1 MRDNII
7 VADIS
12 REQTTT
18 DPLYQWDYGQV
29 LKLTGADL
37 PEAYEVHFA
46 LATSGE
52 AIVMIGNADGVAIPD
67 QLLDQAGQLHA
78 WLYLHSGDADGET
91 VRHIYTRII
100 PRAKPGDE
108 EPTPEQQRAID
119 QAIAAL
125 NAGVD
130 RAEDAA
136 DAADQSAQDA
146 EASAGAASTSANA
159 AATSATNASTSA
171 TAAAGS
177 ASTATT
183 KAGEAAQ
190 SASSAA
196 QSAQTAS
203 DAVQELVDITASADT
218 LPAGSQAT
226 ATYEDGHLTI
236 GVPTGATGATGPQGA
251 KGDTGATGAQGP
263 QGEKGDTGATGAKG
277 DPGEGVPT
285 GGTTGQMLV
294 KASDADYDTEWV
306 DQPVTQEEFAAL
318 KQYVLDMSPVAEATG
333 AIASVDDAAP
343 LDAEDVTVQIEPV
356 QEGSGDPS
364 PDNVRPITG
373 WTGVTVQRTG
383 KNLFDQDAFF
393 GAHGGVKQEDGSWY
407 YNLLS
412 TIAPG
417 SAIWKNVSGYDGQ
430 ISLSLIR
437 KTLNASGSQGA
448 RFKWKYVDGTTG
460 TIYIDNSTE
469 YVQFTNVSTAGKVV
483 EEVEWDFGSSN
494 NSTWIKD
501 MSINFGSTAT
511 AYEPYQGETYSITFP
526 SEAGTVYGGTLDVT
540 TGKLTV
546 DRYSVDT
553 TAWTRFKANNGYV
566 AYKIENI
573 PYGKYS
579 AEASNKAMSNVISNF
594 GSFNSSNMN
603 QNIIQAP
610 RSSSPNAYLALQ
622 EDLDPVAIGLQ
633 LTYLMRD
640 SITYDLTP
648 QQIALLRGANNLWA
662 DTGDTTLTYRQDVAL
677 LLSKLSS

>member
-1 MRDNII
+1 M
-7 VADIS
+7 
-12 REQTTT
+12 
-18 DPLYQWDYGQV
+18 
-29 LKLTGADL
+29 
-37 PEAYEVHFA
+37 
-46 LATSGE
+46 
-52 AIVMIGNADGVAIPD
+52 
-67 QLLDQAGQLHA
+67 
-78 WLYLHSGDADGET
+78 
-91 VRHIYTRII
+91 
-100 PRAKPGDE
+100 
-108 EPTPEQQRAID
+108 
-119 QAIAAL
+119 
-125 NAGVD
+125 D

-146 EASAGAASTSANA
+146 AGYANNASTSATA
-159 AATSATNASTSA
+159 AATSATNASASA

-203 DAVQELVDITASADT
+203 EAVQELVDITASADT

-226 ATYEDGHLTI
+226 ATYANGHLTI
-236 GVPTGATGATGPQGA
+236 GVPTGATGATGPQGP

-294 KASDADYDTEWV
+294 KASDTDYDTEWA
-306 DQPVTQEEFAAL
+306 DQPEGDVTQEEFAAL

-333 AIASVDDAAP
+333 GIASVDDAAP

-364 PDNVRPITG
+364 QDNVRPISG
-373 WTGVTVQRTG
+373 WTGLTLKKTRM
-383 KNLFDQDAFF
+383 NLFDKNNALDGYIDDANGNLKG
-393 GAHGGVKQEDGSWY
+393 GAPYKSTDYIRVNGGSSYYVVSAQTSSMWGAWY
-407 YNLLS
+407 DENKKY
-412 TIAPG
+412 
-417 SAIWKNVSGYDGQ
+417 VSGATNYANSV
-430 ISLSLIR
+430 ITAPSNARYVRLTIR
-437 KTLNASGSQGA
+437 SGA
-448 RFKWKYVDGTTG
+448 TG
-460 TIYIDNSTE
+460 TINTFAVNYPSTDHD
-469 YVQFTNVSTAGKVV
+469 YHA
-483 EEVEWDFGSSN
+483 
-494 NSTWIKD
+494 
-501 MSINFGSTAT
+501 
-511 AYEPYQGETYSITFP
+511 YQGQTISVSWES
-526 SEAGTVYGGTLDVT
+526 SAGTVYGGTLDVT
-540 TGKLTV
+540 TGKLVV
-546 DRYSVDT
+546 DRYSVDP

-579 AEASNKAMSNVISNF
+579 TEESNKAMSNVISNF
-594 GSFNSSNMN
+594 GAFNPSNMN

-640 SITYDLTP
+640 SITYHLTP
-648 QQIALLRGANNLWA
+648 QQIALLRGANSIWA

>member
-7 VADIS
+7 LADIS

-29 LKLTGADL
+29 LRLTGADL

-52 AIVMIGNADGVAIPD
+52 AIVMIGGADGVAIPD
-67 QLLDQAGQLHA
+67 QLLDQVGQLHA

-108 EPTPEQQRAID
+108 EPTPEQQSAID

-130 RAEDAA
+130 RAGDAA

-146 EASAGAASTSANA
+146 EDYASAASASATA
-159 AATSATNASTSA
+159 AATSANNASSSA

-177 ASTATT
+177 ASASTT

-190 SASSAA
+190 SAYSAA

-226 ATYEDGHLTI
+226 ATYADGHLTI
-236 GVPTGATGATGPQGA
+236 GVPTGATGATGPQGP

-263 QGEKGDTGATGAKG
+263 QGEKGDTGATGAQG

-285 GGTTGQMLV
+285 GGTIGQMLV
-294 KASDADYDTEWV
+294 KASDADYDTEWA

-356 QEGSGDPS
+356 QDLHGYDSPWPAGGGTNKWDEEWEAGRYNPSTGEPTTGESGIRSKNFIPVDAS
-364 PDNVRPITG
+364 KTYYLYCGTAITNDFRILYYDANKNFMLASAWTNRDTVLSFAGATLDTAYIKFYLAGGVYGNVYKNDIAINNPATVTTYAPYSNICPITG
-373 WTGVTVQRTG
+373 WTGANVRHSG
-383 KNLFDQDAFF
+383 
-393 GAHGGVKQEDGSWY
+393 EDTS
-407 YNLLS
+407 NPDVLS
-412 TIAPG
+412 IA
-417 SAIWKNVSGYDGQ
+417 
-430 ISLSLIR
+430 
-437 KTLNASGSQGA
+437 
-448 RFKWKYVDGTTG
+448 
-460 TIYIDNSTE
+460 
-469 YVQFTNVSTAGKVV
+469 
-483 EEVEWDFGSSN
+483 
-494 NSTWIKD
+494 
-501 MSINFGSTAT
+501 
-511 AYEPYQGETYSITFP
+511 FP
-526 SEAGTVYGGTLDVT
+526 SSAGTVYGGTLDVT
-540 TGKLTV
+540 TGKLVV
-546 DRYSVDT
+546 DRYSVDP

-579 AEASNKAMSNVISNF
+579 TEESNKAMSNVISNF
-594 GSFNSSNMN
+594 GAFSSSNMN

-610 RSSSPNAYLALQ
+610 RSSSPAAYLALQ
-622 EDLDPVAIGLQ
+622 DDLDPVAIGLQ

-648 QQIALLRGANNLWA
+648 QQIALLRGANSIWA

>member
-1 MRDNII
+1 MRTITVNIARDN
-7 VADIS
+7 AKG
-12 REQTTT
+12 
-18 DPLYQWDYGQV
+18 PALYKLDYGTKVQFV
-29 LKLTGADL
+29 GMEL
-37 PEAYEVHFA
+37 PDTYEVHFA
-46 LATSGE
+46 RNLTDNALR
-52 AIVMIGNADGVAIPD
+52 MIGDSTGVEIPD
-67 QLLDQAGQLHA
+67 ELVQSPGMLYM
-78 WLYLHSGDADGET
+78 WLYVHTETDDGWT
-91 VRHIYTRII
+91 KRTAICPII
-100 PRAKPGDE
+100 ERAGISE
-108 EPTPEQQRAID
+108 AEPTPVQQDVIT

-136 DAADQSAQDA
+136 DAAEQSAQDA
-146 EASAGAASTSANA
+146 AGYASAASSSATA

-177 ASTATT
+177 ATTATT

-190 SASSAA
+190 SATSAA

-226 ATYEDGHLTI
+226 ATYEDGHLTV
-236 GVPTGATGATGPQGA
+236 GVPTGATGATGPQGP

-263 QGEKGDTGATGAKG
+263 QGDKGDTGAKG

-294 KASDADYDTEWV
+294 KASGADYDTEWV
-306 DQPVTQEEFAAL
+306 DQPVTQEEFNAL
-318 KQYVLDMSPVAEATG
+318 KQWVLDMSPVAKATG

-364 PDNVRPITG
+364 PDNVRPISG
-373 WTGVTVQRTG
+373 WTGANVRHSGEDTSTPDV
-383 KNLFDQDAFF
+383 LSIAFP
-393 GAHGGVKQEDGSWY
+393 
-407 YNLLS
+407 
-412 TIAPG
+412 T
-417 SAIWKNVSGYDGQ
+417 
-430 ISLSLIR
+430 
-437 KTLNASGSQGA
+437 
-448 RFKWKYVDGTTG
+448 
-460 TIYIDNSTE
+460 
-469 YVQFTNVSTAGKVV
+469 
-483 EEVEWDFGSSN
+483 
-494 NSTWIKD
+494 
-501 MSINFGSTAT
+501 
-511 AYEPYQGETYSITFP
+511 
-526 SEAGTVYGGTLDVT
+526 EAGTVYGGTLDVT
-540 TGKLTV
+540 TGKLVV
-546 DRYSVDT
+546 DRYSVDP

-566 AYKIENI
+566 AYKIEKI
-573 PYGKYS
+573 PYGRY
-579 AEASNKAMSNVISNF
+579 ATEESNKALSNVISNF
-594 GSFNSSNMN
+594 GAFNSSNMN

-633 LTYLMRD
+633 LSYLMRD
-640 SITYDLTP
+640 PITYDLTP